1 MSLPRGFSVTLD
13 PSALRADGG
22 RLLVGGS
29 PLTALRLSPAAAAR
43 LDQRRLVVTDEASS
57 RLADRLLS
65 TNLAR
70 PDLRD
75 ATAPAQNQLTVVVP
89 VRDRADQL
97 DRCLAALHPLAVIVV
112 DDASLDPAAVADV
125 ARRHGAILVPL
136 VVNVGPAGARNA
148 GLARVTT
155 PVVAFVDS
163 DVQVDGGDLLRLA
176 RHLDDP
182 AVALV
187 GPRVV
192 GHSAADRPRWF
203 ERYDVIASSL
213 SLGSTPATVRPGAS
227 VAWLPSACLV
237 GRTALLGPGFDA
249 AMRVGEDV
257 DLVWRLGASGHRVRY
272 DPDVA
277 ARHDVRTTVR
287 GWLGRKLFYGTG
299 GADLAERHG
308 SHVAPAVL
316 SPTMAVAGAAL
327 LLRRRW
333 SLPVVSAAY
342 AVATW
347 SVARGLPST
356 VERRTRVRIAAR
368 LAGRGVGWAAR
379 QESALLLRHWWPVAA
394 VGLPSAHV
402 RRALATALVIDTCV
416 AVREAAGADEP
427 SVSLPVLF
435 AGRRLDDLAYGT
447 GLWWGA
453 LRRRST
459 TALAPR
465 RATAPQRPSSRAAAS
480 RISTL
485 RILPVTVIGNSST
498 IIT

>member
-1 MSLPRGFSVTLD
+1 MTLPLGFSVVLD
-13 PSALRADGG
+13 PGAFRAEGG

-29 PLTALRLSPAAAAR
+29 PLTALRVSVAAAAR
-43 LDQRRLVVTDEASS
+43 LDEGRLVVTDAASAQ
-57 RLADRLLS
+57 LADRLLS

-70 PDLRD
+70 PEIDDSTPLQVAD
-75 ATAPAQNQLTVVVP
+75 LTVVVP

-97 DRCLAALHPLAVIVV
+97 DRCLSALQPLTVIVV
-112 DDASLDPAAVADV
+112 DDASLDPMAVAAV
-125 ARRHGAILVPL
+125 ARRHGAMLVPL
-136 VVNVGPAGARNA
+136 VDNVGPAGARNA

-155 PVVAFVDS
+155 PVVGFVDS
-163 DVQVDGGDLLRLA
+163 DVQADAVDLLRLA

-192 GHSAADRPRWF
+192 GHSHAVRPRWF
-203 ERYDVIASSL
+203 ERYDVAASSL

-237 GRTALLGPGFDA
+237 GRTDLLGSGFDS

-257 DLVWRLGASGHRVRY
+257 DLVWRLVDAGHRIRY
-272 DPDVA
+272 DPGVVV
-277 ARHDVRTTVR
+277 RHDVRTTVR
-287 GWLGRKLFYGTG
+287 GWLGRKAFYGSG

-316 SPTMAVAGAAL
+316 SPTLAVAGAAL

-333 SLPVVSAAY
+333 SVPVVTTAY

-347 SVARGLPST
+347 SVARGLPAS
-356 VERRTRVRIAAR
+356 VERHTRVLIGAR
-368 LAGRGVGWAAR
+368 LAARGLGWAAR

-394 VGLPSAHV
+394 VGLPSAHM
-402 RRALATALVIDTCV
+402 RRALASSLVIDTCV
-416 AVREAAGADEP
+416 ALRESVGTADP
-427 SVSLPVLF
+427 SLPLQVLF

-453 LRRRST
+453 LRRRSP

-465 RATAPQRPSSRAAAS
+465 RASSPQRQRFKGPARVPPSPAS
-480 RISTL
+480 PPCGSCR
-485 RILPVTVIGNSST
+485 
-498 IIT
+498 

>member
-1 MSLPRGFSVTLD
+1 MSLPVGFSVTLD
-13 PSALRADGG
+13 PSVLRADGG

-29 PLTALRLSPAAAAR
+29 PMTALRLSPAAAAR
-43 LDQRRLVVTDEASS
+43 LDGGRLVVTDEASS

-70 PDLRD
+70 PDLGD
-75 ATAPAQNQLTVVVP
+75 APPLPIADLTVVVP

-97 DRCLAALHPLAVIVV
+97 DRCLAALHPLDVVVV
-112 DDASLDPAAVADV
+112 DDASLDPTAVAAVV
-125 ARRHGAILVPL
+125 WRHGATLVSL
-136 VVNVGPAGARNA
+136 SVNLGPAGARNA
-148 GLARVTT
+148 GLAHVTT

-163 DVQVDGGDLLRLA
+163 DVQADAEALVRLA

-192 GHSAADRPRWF
+192 GHSRATRPRWF
-203 ERYDVIASSL
+203 ERYDVVASSL

-237 GRTALLGPGFDA
+237 GRTALLGSGFDT

-257 DLVWRLGASGHRVRY
+257 DLVWRLGDAGHRIRY
-272 DPDVA
+272 DPDIV

-287 GWLGRKLFYGTG
+287 SWLGRKMLYGTG
-299 GADLAERHG
+299 GADLGQRHG
-308 SHVAPAVL
+308 SLVAPAVL
-316 SPTMAVAGAAL
+316 SPTLAVAGAAL

-333 SLPVVSAAY
+333 SLPVVSTVY

-347 SVARGLPST
+347 SVARGLPGS
-356 VERRTRVRIAAR
+356 VDRRTRMRIAAR
-368 LAGRGVGWAAR
+368 LAGRGLGWAAR
-379 QESALLLRHWWPVAA
+379 QESALLLRHWWPVTA
-394 VGLPSAHV
+394 VGLPSAHL
-402 RRALATALVIDTCV
+402 RRALVTAVLIDTCV
-416 AVREAAGADEP
+416 AVREAGGAGEP
-427 SVSLPVLF
+427 SLPLPVLF
-435 AGRRLDDLAYGT
+435 TGRRLDDLAYGT

-453 LRRRST
+453 IRRRSL

-465 RATAPQRPSSRAAAS
+465 RASVLRGRVRARPSRAS
-480 RISTL
+480 RPSGSCL
-485 RILPVTVIGNSST
+485 
-498 IIT
+498 

>member
-1 MSLPRGFSVTLD
+1 MSLPLGFGVTLD
-13 PSALRADGG
+13 PKALRAEGG

-29 PLTALRLSPAAAAR
+29 PLTALRLSTTAAAR
-43 LDQRRLVVTDEASS
+43 LDQRRLVVTDEASA

-70 PDLRD
+70 PDLD
-75 ATAPAQNQLTVVVP
+75 DTTHLPLADLTVVVP

-112 DDASLDPAAVADV
+112 DDASLEPGAVAGV
-125 ARRHGAILVPL
+125 ARRHGATLVPL
-136 VVNVGPAGARNA
+136 PDNRGPAGARNA

-163 DVQVDGGDLLRLA
+163 DVQAGAIDLLRLA

-192 GHSAADRPRWF
+192 GHSQAARPRWF
-203 ERYDVIASSL
+203 ERYDVAASSL

-237 GRTALLGPGFDA
+237 GRTALLGSGFDA
-249 AMRVGEDV
+249 EMRVGEDV
-257 DLVWRLGASGHRVRY
+257 DLVWRLSDAGHRVRY
-272 DPDVA
+272 DPGVEV
-277 ARHDVRTTVR
+277 RHDVRTTVR
-287 GWLGRKLFYGTG
+287 GWLGRKMFYGTG
-299 GADLAERHG
+299 GADLSERHG

-333 SLPVVSAAY
+333 SLPVVATAY
-342 AVATW
+342 GVATW
-347 SVARGLPST
+347 SVARGLPTS
-356 VERRTRVRIAAR
+356 VDRRTRVTIAAR
-368 LAGRGVGWAAR
+368 LAGRGLGWAAR

-394 VGLPSAHV
+394 VGLPSPHV
-402 RRALATALVIDTCV
+402 RRAVATALLIDTCV
-416 AVREAAGADEP
+416 AVREAAGTDDP
-427 SVSLPVLF
+427 TLPLPVLF

-453 LRRRST
+453 LRRGSAA
-459 TALAPR
+459 ALAPR
-465 RATAPQRPSSRAAAS
+465 RASPVRGRARVPRSPAS
-480 RISTL
+480 PPCGSCR
-485 RILPVTVIGNSST
+485 
-498 IIT
+498 